1 MARLA
6 GIDVGGTFTDL
17 VFVDGETGSLRALK
31 VPSTPADQSVGF
43 IAALQATGEPVS
55 SVSGVVHGTTVGL
68 NAVLERKG
76 AACALLTTAG
86 FRDVLELRRRDRPN
100 IYGLRGWFEPIIPRD
115 LRFEVAERTDFRGN
129 VLLPVSEE
137 GVEAFL
143 DAVAGREVEV
153 VIVSFLHAYAN
164 PENERAAAAFVRG
177 RRPDLKVIAASD
189 VLPEIREF
197 ERTST
202 AALNGFIQPVMAR
215 YLSTIKTRL
224 ADERYAGSDLM
235 VLQCNGGV
243 MSADRAIEQPVS
255 TLFSGPAGGVVAGA
269 AIARAAGFENAVCC
283 DMGGTSFDVSLIAGG
298 QASYVEERK
307 IDYGLPMRLPSI
319 DITSIGAGGGSI
331 AWIDRAGLLRVGPQ
345 SAGANPGPVSYGQG
359 GSEPTV
365 TDANLVLGRINRERP
380 IGREGDARLDEDAA
394 RVAIGSSLG
403 AALGVGVH
411 EAASAVLDVVNSN
424 MADAIRLISVGRG
437 HDPREFVLVAFGGG
451 GPLHAVALA
460 RELGI
465 PRVLVPPF
473 PGVTSAIGCVA
484 ADLRHD
490 FVQTLNAA
498 VGELDMGALESALD
512 GQRAAGER
520 LIASES
526 EEVEDVATV
535 HEAAMG
541 YEGQIHTVDVTLP
554 GARLSREALT
564 EAFSATYRAQYGY
577 LLEYPVRVLS
587 VRTAVVGRR
596 PALDVGFTS
605 AANGAE
611 QPAPASRPALFG
623 GRMLDTAVYERS
635 ALPPGA
641 RIAGPAIVEQADTT
655 TVVDPDWQGYVDPR
669 GNLILEPL
677 P

>member
-17 VFVDGETGSLRALK
+17 VFVDSETGSLRALK
-31 VPSTPADQSVGF
+31 VPSTPADESEGF

-55 SVSGVVHGTTVGL
+55 SVSGVIHGTTVGL

-76 AACALLTTAG
+76 ACCALLTTQG
-86 FRDVLELRRRDRPN
+86 FRDILELRRRDRPN
-100 IYGLRGWFEPIIPRD
+100 MYGLRGWFEPIIPRD
-115 LRFEVAERTDFRGN
+115 LRFEVEERTDFRGN
-129 VLLPVSEE
+129 VLAPVSEE
-137 GVEAFL
+137 GLEAFL
-143 DAVAGREVEV
+143 NAVAGRAVEV

-164 PENERAAAAFVRG
+164 PENERTAAAFIRE

-224 ADERYAGSDLM
+224 AEAQYAGADLM
-235 VLQCNGGV
+235 MLQCNGGV

-255 TLFSGPAGGVVAGA
+255 TLFSGPAGGVVAGG
-269 AIARAAGFENAVCC
+269 AIAKAAGFENAICC

-345 SAGANPGPVSYGQG
+345 SAGANPGPVAYGQG
-359 GSEPTV
+359 GSQPTV
-365 TDANLVLGRINRERP
+365 TDANLVMGRINKERP
-380 IGREGDARLDEDAA
+380 IGREGDARLDEVAA
-394 RVAIGSSLG
+394 GAAIESSLCS
-403 AALGVGVH
+403 ALGLDVY

-451 GPLHAVALA
+451 GPLHAIALA

-498 VGELDMGALESALD
+498 VSELDMEALESVLD
-512 GQRAAGER
+512 GQRTTGER
-520 LIASES
+520 LIAGES
-526 EEVEDVATV
+526 EEVEGVVTI

-554 GARLSREALT
+554 GARLTREALT
-564 EAFSATYRAQYGY
+564 EAFRETYHAQYGF
-577 LLEYPVRVLS
+577 LLDYPARVLS
-587 VRTAVVGRR
+587 VRTAVIGRR
-596 PALDVGFTS
+596 PELDVSFVS
-605 AANGAE
+605 AASGME
-611 QPAPASRPALFG
+611 QAALGSRSVLFA
-623 GRMLDTAVYERS
+623 GRMLDTSVYERN
-635 ALPPGA
+635 ALQPGA
-641 RIAGPAIVEQADTT
+641 CIAGPAIVEQADAT
-655 TVVDPDWQGYVDPR
+655 TVVDPDWQGYVDAQ
-669 GNLILEPL
+669 GNLILEPVT
-677 P
+677 